1 MKPRAM
7 MIAAALG
14 AMSLPG
20 FALAATPAQNK
31 QIVTDF
37 FTLGFVQKHIRQA
50 FMTYVDPGY
59 IQHNPIAPDGRDA
72 AINALEPF
80 LNSAPNYSYEIKHVL
95 ADGDLVA
102 VHGWSHNGPADR
114 GSAIVDIV
122 RLKDGKIVEHWD
134 VIQAIPEKSAN
145 PHPMF

>member
-1 MKPRAM
+1 MKLRAL
-7 MIAAALG
+7 MIAAAL
-14 AMSLPG
+14 AASAP
-20 FALAATPAQNK
+20 ALAHAATPAENK
-31 QIVTDF
+31 KIVTDF
-37 FTLGFVQKHIRQA
+37 FTMGFTQKHIRQA

-59 IQHNPIAPDGRDA
+59 IQHNPIAQDGRDN
-72 AINALEPF
+72 AIAALEPF
-80 LNSAPNYSYEIKHVL
+80 LNNAPDYSYEVKQVL

-102 VHGWSHNGPADR
+102 VHGWSHNGPTDR

-145 PHPMF
+145 AHPMF